1 MSSRVI
7 RKTAVRRSAVR
18 RAALAGVAALTVLTI
33 TSCGDGDSGT
43 EAKGDATVNTAPRAE
58 GKDGAD
64 GDAKTGEKKA
74 EKEGAHWGYE
84 GADGPANWATL
95 SEDFEACEAGKEQ
108 SPIDLDDDKAVKAPV
123 NTAVT
128 IDYQPVTGE
137 LVNNGHTIQADVSAG
152 SRIVLDGKTYDLKQ
166 FHFHLPSEHT
176 EDGEHADME
185 VHFVHAD
192 QAGKLAVVGVLMEA
206 EAGDSAFS
214 GLFAKLPAKEGATE
228 KIDRPLDLTAFLPDD
243 RDQYRY
249 DGSLTTPA
257 CAEGVKW
264 TVLKDSV
271 DVSPDEVAAYKE
283 LFPVS
288 NRPTQPLNGREVSVV
303 ED

>member
-1 MSSRVI
+1 MPSQAI
-7 RKTAVRRSAVR
+7 RRTVVRKAVVR
-18 RAALAGVAALTVLTI
+18 RAALAGAAALTVLTV
-33 TSCGDGDSGT
+33 TSCAGGDSGA
-43 EAKGDATVNTAPRAE
+43 EARGAATVAALPQA
-58 GKDGAD
+58 GAD
-64 GDAKTGEKKA
+64 EKADQKAGEKK
-74 EKEGAHWGYE
+74 EGVHWGYE

-108 SPIDLDDDKAVKAPV
+108 SPIDLDDDKAVDAPV

-128 IDYQPVTGE
+128 IDYQPVTAE
-137 LVNNGHTIQADVSAG
+137 LVNNGHTVQANVSEG
-152 SRIVLDGKTYDLKQ
+152 SKIVLDGTSYDLKQ

-176 EDGEHADME
+176 EDGEHAEME

-192 QAGKLAVVGVLMEA
+192 KSGKLAVVGVLMEQ
-206 EAGDSAFS
+206 ESDDDDRSPFGD
-214 GLFAKLPAKEGATE
+214 LFAKLPAEEGATA
-228 KIDRPLDLTAFLPDD
+228 KITRAFDLTAFLPDD

-271 DVSPDEVAAYKE
+271 DVSPDQVAAYKE
-283 LFPVS
+283 LFPKS
-288 NRPTQPLNGREVSVV
+288 NRPTQPVNDREVGVV